1 MCSIRGK
8 IEELRYLC
16 LSSNPKIDCLCI
28 SETHLNEYIPDDNVS
43 ISGYSIFRNDRVG
56 KAGGGVMIYAADDYV
71 SCVHKELQGTLIESL
86 WVEFKFKK
94 SKPLLVSCVY
104 RPPKSNISWFESFE
118 FQLHSAYNLGLCTV
132 MTGDF
137 NLDILNDKIPIWSE
151 MYASFNFTQLLDV
164 PTRITISSAK
174 LLDHIY
180 VSDTASVSSCFI
192 SNVSLSDH
200 FPVGVVWNR
209 PSCKSSSNHTQIV
222 YRKSVDFTAPHIRHG
237 VLTYIQDMFTIKTDV
252 NSMVNVLT
260 EALLSVINMFPATM
274 RRVKRLK
281 QPLWY
286 SDDIKHACK
295 MRDKYKQ
302 EKDIVLYRYWRNKV
316 CNIIGKS
323 KREFYKKAILD
334 CNGNVGKVWKIIKSL
349 SDNVENS
356 YVLPKLQIENVIYDD
371 GFTIVNLFNE
381 YFVSTASRVLTNPDS
396 QNYIPGVK
404 LTNFIIS
411 RVPENVYFK
420 IPHISCEAVLNCL
433 KNIKNKKSHWL

>member
-28 SETHLNEYIPDDNVS
+28 SETHLNEYIPDEY
-43 ISGYSIFRNDRVG
+43 IP
-56 KAGGGVMIYAADDYV
+56 GVMIYAADDYV
-71 SCVHKELQGTLIESL
+71 SCVHEELQGTLIESL

-94 SKPLLVSCVY
+94 SQPLLVSCVY
-104 RPPKSNISWFESFE
+104 RPPKSNISWFDSFE
-118 FQLHSAYNLGLCTV
+118 FQLHSAYNLGLYTV

-137 NLDILNDKIPIWSE
+137 NLDILDDKIPIWSE

-180 VSDTASVSSCFI
+180 ASDTTSVSSCFI

-260 EALLSVINMFPATM
+260 ARLYYLL
-274 RRVKRLK
+274 
-281 QPLWY
+281 
-286 SDDIKHACK
+286 
-295 MRDKYKQ
+295 
-302 EKDIVLYRYWRNKV
+302 
-316 CNIIGKS
+316 
-323 KREFYKKAILD
+323 
-334 CNGNVGKVWKIIKSL
+334 
-349 SDNVENS
+349 
-356 YVLPKLQIENVIYDD
+356 
-371 GFTIVNLFNE
+371 
-381 YFVSTASRVLTNPDS
+381 
-396 QNYIPGVK
+396 
-404 LTNFIIS
+404 
-411 RVPENVYFK
+411 
-420 IPHISCEAVLNCL
+420 
-433 KNIKNKKSHWL
+433 